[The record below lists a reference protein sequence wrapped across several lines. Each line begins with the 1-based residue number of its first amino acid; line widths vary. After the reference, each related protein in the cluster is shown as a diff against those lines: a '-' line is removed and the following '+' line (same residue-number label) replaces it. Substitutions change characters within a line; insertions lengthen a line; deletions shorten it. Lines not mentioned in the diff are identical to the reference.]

1 MKLQLFSL
9 LLTVSTVLFSPRST
23 RGQTTTVQCTDTTLT
38 KHFKFVNAFQNT
50 FGGAYVCAKEL
61 KVTTSTTLAL
71 KGIVHFAKPS
81 AVFGADLKE
90 CLGRSTTVNLT
101 YTVRTNSEDDTVSL
115 VSPGTLTIGGKPVY
129 LSPSSTSLATKYWRL
144 TTLPNTRTK
153 PLKVIN
159 AHTLLESTQDTIM
172 LIEDPD
178 GRSVSGLCVTIPF
191 TISGVSV
198 VRTWLPSSSGICTLK
213 VTSTSNYKLL
223 TL

>member
-101 YTVRTNSEDDTVSL
+101 YTVRSNSADKTTAL
-115 VSPGTLTIGGKPVY
+115 VTPGSLTIGGSPLF
-129 LSPSSTSLATKYWRL
+129 LSPSSTLASKYWRL
-144 TTLPNTRTK
+144 TTTNSTNAK

-159 AHTLLESTQDTIM
+159 AHTLLESADDSVM
-172 LIEDPD
+172 KIEDPE
-178 GRSVSGLCVTIPF
+178 GLKENGLCVTIP
-191 TISGVSV
+191 VAA
-198 VRTWLPSSSGICTLK
+198 SGIFVLRGWAPSATGACTPTESAGS
-213 VTSTSNYKLL
+213 VYKLL
-223 TL
+223 QL